1 VAIVTMQLNEING
14 VDKKENE
21 ALDEDNNYSRW
32 LYNREFRVTYRDT
45 LIASERLTDGV
56 LVPKGTRGDSIFV
69 SFEKGFAEG
78 NGFKIRDEI
87 LFNVQG
93 RPITTYIGSFREV
106 KFNQVSTN
114 FLVLF
119 PKGVL
124 EEAPKFHV
132 IITKTTTDKQAA
144 TMQADMV
151 REFPN
156 ISIINLGT
164 IVATLEEILGKK
176 IVCGNLDITFY
187 RDDFRRRERPLIP
200 SITNIDFSIE
210 NKKVVLIDDV
220 LYTGRTIR
228 SGLDALL
235 TFGRPSKVELL
246 VIIDR
251 RFSRDLPIQADY
263 TGKAIDT
270 LISERVSVEWKETE
284 GEDKVVLFTKESNE

>member
-1 VAIVTMQLNEING
+1 MEKQVILNAKHLELTLKRLSHELIESHN
-14 VDKKENE
+14 DF
-21 ALDEDNNYSRW
+21 S
-32 LYNREFRVTYRDT
+32 DT
-45 LIASERLTDGV
+45 V
-56 LVPKGTRGDSIFV
+56 LVGLQPRGIHVV
-69 SFEKGFAEG
+69 SRLK
-78 NGFKIRDEI
+78 EI
-87 LFNVQG
+87 
-93 RPITTYIGSFREV
+93 
-106 KFNQVSTN
+106 
-114 FLVLF
+114 
-119 PKGVL
+119 
-124 EEAPKFHV
+124 
-132 IITKTTTDKQAA
+132 
-144 TMQADMV
+144 
-151 REFPN
+151 
-156 ISIINLGT
+156 
-164 IVATLEEILGKK
+164 LEEILGKK

-228 SGLDALL
+228 AGLDALM